1 MKTEKIIWGL
11 IFVSVGGI
19 ILLENFGVIN
29 FYWGSVWRFWPII
42 FILTGANMLFSR
54 YDNNTS
60 SLMVGILTVA
70 ALIFVGYQGSRPR
83 EENRSWFDHN
93 YSFHYRDDPDNDS
106 GDVDTTQTNWTTTNN
121 FTEAYAKN
129 MLRAELNIKG
139 GATSYLIQDTTSEL
153 FSASVRQNMG
163 SYALEKTSRD
173 SVEVVTFRMRD
184 KKGNWKMND
193 LDGNEAVI
201 TINRNPIWDI
211 NVEMGAGKTDFDL
224 TPFKIKKLQLKGG
237 AASFSAKL
245 GIPVNTTSVSVETG
259 LAAVEI
265 NVPSSVPCRITVDS
279 GWSSKDFD
287 GFEKQGDGSFI
298 SGKYDGATKKIDIKL
313 KGGISQFEVNRY

>member
-11 IFVSVGGI
+11 IFVFVGGI

-42 FILTGANMLFSR
+42 FVLIGANMLFSR
-54 YDNNTS
+54 YDTNTS
-60 SLMVGILTVA
+60 SLMVGTLTVA

-83 EENRSWFDHN
+83 AEHRSWFDHRYN
-93 YSFHYRDDPDNDS
+93 YNHDEDDNDN
-106 GDVDTTQTNWTTTNN
+106 GDTVDSHWSTTNN
-121 FTEAYAKN
+121 FTEAYTKN
-129 MLRAELNIKG
+129 TQRAELNIKG
-139 GATSYLIQDTTSEL
+139 GATNYLIADTSSEL
-153 FSASVRQNMG
+153 FTASVRQNMG
-163 SYALEKTSRD
+163 SYTLEKTSRD
-173 SVEVVTFRMRD
+173 SVEVVTFRMRE

-193 LDGNEAVI
+193 FDGNEAVI
-201 TINRNPIWDI
+201 SINKNPLWDI

-224 TPFKIKKLQLKGG
+224 TPFKIKNLQLKGG

-245 GIPVNTTSVSVETG
+245 GVPVTTTSVSVETG

-279 GWSSKDFD
+279 GLSSKDFK
-287 GFEKQGDGSFI
+287 GFEKQADGSFT
-298 SGKYDGATKKIDIKL
+298 SGKYDTATKKIDIKL
-313 KGGISQFEVNRY
+313 KGGISQFEVNLY